1 MRKPGIGSPWLRID
15 IKGVRDLRKRNGFLF
30 FSVLLLTALLL
41 SGCGSR
47 AEKAAEPASEP
58 AAAGVPETGS
68 ASAEEAAEKSTAAGE
83 LRIGADGLST
93 DPLFID
99 VEEDGTAMQ
108 VIALK
113 DGDGKVRLAFNTCQ
127 SCGGSPYAWF
137 EDLGDGRLQCQNCH
151 QTFPLET
158 VGTAGSV
165 GCSPVP
171 ITEFTVEGSVV
182 TVPEAVLK
190 ENTGRFENWKKF
202 D

>member
-1 MRKPGIGSPWLRID
+1 MFRRYGLLI
-15 IKGVRDLRKRNGFLF
+15 
-30 FSVLLLTALLL
+30 LLLLSALLL
-41 SGCGSR
+41 AACGS
-47 AEKAAEPASEP
+47 KADGAPEQAPE
-58 AAAGVPETGS
+58 AAGLTID
-68 ASAEEAAEKSTAAGE
+68 AAG
-83 LRIGADGLST
+83 LTGAPT
-93 DPLFID
+93 FID
-99 VEEDGTAMQ
+99 VEQDGTAMQ
-108 VIALK
+108 LISRK
-113 DGDGKVRLAFNTCQ
+113 DDAGNVRLAFNTCQ

>member
-47 AEKAAEPASEP
+47 AEKAAEPAGEP
-58 AAAGVPETGS
+58 AAAGVPGTGS

-83 LRIGADGLST
+83 LRIEADGLST
-93 DPLFID
+93 EPLFID

>member
-1 MRKPGIGSPWLRID
+1 MPETAA
-15 IKGVRDLRKRNGFLF
+15 GV
-30 FSVLLLTALLL
+30 
-41 SGCGSR
+41 
-47 AEKAAEPASEP
+47 SEP
-58 AAAGVPETGS
+58 APS
-68 ASAEEAAEKSTAAGE
+68 PAGE
-83 LRIGADGLST
+83 PPAQEPAAQGTPSGGGLRIEADSLGT
-93 DPLFID
+93 APVFID
-99 VEEDGTAMQ
+99 VEQDGTAMQ

-113 DGDGKVRLAFNTCQ
+113 DGEGKVRLAFNTCQ

-137 EDLGDGRLQCQNCH
+137 EDMGDGRLQCQNCH

-171 ITEFTVEGSVV
+171 IIGFTEEGSVV